1 MGKLFRP
8 VRNAEIWGN
17 FMDIEEEIINERI
30 LNGEFSNETIKYM
43 TDEEAANT
51 LLKEQEDN

>member
-1 MGKLFRP
+1 
-8 VRNAEIWGN
+8 
-17 FMDIEEEIINERI
+17 MDIEEEIINERI

-43 TDEEAANT
+43 TDEEASNM

>member
-43 TDEEAANT
+43 TDEEAANI
-51 LLKEQEDN
+51 LLKEQENN